1 MKFICSPKLCKI
13 CEKINKENRLRKIT
27 GSIRI
32 YCEELWFSPESKC
45 CNLSAGQSA
54 AWNMKQWASAE
65 SETYQNQQA
74 VSNYN
79 RWTTGQ
85 TQTIPSIPSKSAKN
99 KAKILKRLKL
109 NDFETG
115 HNERDFMG
123 AIVIIIAL
131 ILFCFIVLQT
141 FSILLKIRKMIFKR
155 YKTKETTLKRDFCC
169 NKNCLK
175 NSAMLRRKSI
185 FDLKWKTCAL
195 KFTIHNIF
203 LKVRKPI
210 VINDEFEINNFV
222 SESVCKLLLLFLKS
236 TMRPWEVF

>member
-1 MKFICSPKLCKI
+1 MKFICSTKLCKI
-13 CEKINKENRLRKIT
+13 CEQINKENGLRKIT
-27 GSIRI
+27 GSIRT
-32 YCEELWFSPESKC
+32 YCEDLWFSPGSKC
-45 CNLSAGQSA
+45 CNLSADQSA

-65 SETYQNQQA
+65 SETYKNQRA
-74 VSNYN
+74 VSNFN
-79 RWTTGQ
+79 HWSTGQ
-85 TQTIPSIPSKSAKN
+85 PQTIPSRSAKN
-99 KAKILKRLKL
+99 KILKRLKL

-141 FSILLKIRKMIFKR
+141 FSILLKIRKIIFKR

-195 KFTIHNIF
+195 KFTIYNTCIF

-210 VINDEFEINNFV
+210 VIKTEFEMNNFV
-222 SESVCKLLLLFLKS
+222 CESVCNFFS
-236 TMRPWEVF
+236 SQ